1 MRPTILD
8 REQLLKELPGVR
20 TGIYLKDLTTMH
32 VGGIADAVFDAK
44 TVEDLVG
51 AVMTAYR
58 LGYPYK
64 ILGSGSNV
72 VAADAGYAGLIIRN
86 QTNAV
91 VVLPD
96 ESVVIA
102 DSGVTVARM
111 LNEALTRD
119 LGGMEYFAGLPG
131 TVGGALYGNA
141 ECWGHQVSEY
151 LEQATIL
158 LPAESRDTP
167 RLVSVDSDWFS
178 FQYRSSKLKR
188 MPDGPTKPII
198 LTARFK
204 LRHRPK
210 EAILILM
217 KEYRDKRH
225 ELSQPIGSFC
235 SGSFFRNPGG
245 SSHTAKPLS
254 PEETAGYL
262 IDQAGGKKLKV
273 GSAAVSKMHANFLT
287 NLGSASA
294 TDVRVLAEKIKRQV
308 ESQFGVKLQEEVE
321 YLGDWESK
329 EGARVGQTENP

>member
-8 REQLLKELPGVR
+8 REQLLRELPGAR
-20 TGIYLKDLTTMH
+20 AGIFLKDLTTMH
-32 VGGIADAVFDAK
+32 VGGIADAVYDAK
-44 TVEDLVG
+44 TVGNLVQ
-51 AVMTAYR
+51 AVVTAYR

-86 QTNAV
+86 QTSTV

-96 ESVVIA
+96 ESVAIA

-141 ECWGHQVSEY
+141 ECWGHSVSEY
-151 LEQATIL
+151 LEQATLL
-158 LPAESRDTP
+158 LPAESQTEP
-167 RLVSVDSDWFS
+167 RLVSVEPDWFS

-188 MPDGPTKPII
+188 MPDGPAKPII

-204 LRHRPK
+204 LRRRPK
-210 EAILILM
+210 EAIMVLM

-245 SSHTAKPLS
+245 SSHTKAPLD
-254 PEETAGYL
+254 PWETAGYL
-262 IDQAGGKKLKV
+262 VDQAGGKKLKV
-273 GSAAVSKMHANFLT
+273 GGAAVSKMHANFLT

-294 TDVRVLAEKIKRQV
+294 ADVKALAEEIKRQV
-308 ESQFGVKLQEEVE
+308 ETQFGVKLQEEVE
-321 YLGDWESK
+321 YLGDWE
-329 EGARVGQTENP
+329 GARVGQTENP